1 MSDYNDVIKYLA
13 YVHFVKKANAEEPW
27 ISASNVYMPE
37 GSNKLTPLTTFINNL
52 IDELDR
58 LVGDH
63 TNDIAEAKNK
73 LKRHGEAIVGLI
85 YGQDRAGKNI
95 KALSEVAE
103 QQANALKAIQQYQT
117 AHSLGDV
124 FSNILGALWTLH
136 LSRKLKKLSRH
147 PVLTTPIPEW
157 YV

>member
-1 MSDYNDVIKYLA
+1 MSTYNDVIKHLA
-13 YVHFVKKANAEEPW
+13 YVHFIKKAN
-27 ISASNVYMPE
+27 SD
-37 GSNKLTPLTTFINNL
+37 FINNL
-52 IDELDR
+52 IDKLDR

-63 TNDIAEAKNK
+63 TNDIAEAN
-73 LKRHGEAIVGLI
+73 
-85 YGQDRAGKNI
+85 KNI

>member
-1 MSDYNDVIKYLA
+1 MSTYNDVIKHLA
-13 YVHFVKKANAEEPW
+13 YVHFIKKANSDVPR
-27 ISASNVYMPE
+27 ISAADVYMPE
-37 GSNKLTPLTTFINNL
+37 SSNKLTPLTTFINNL

-63 TNDIAEAKNK
+63 TNDIAEAN
-73 LKRHGEAIVGLI
+73 
-85 YGQDRAGKNI
+85 KNI

>member
-63 TNDIAEAKNK
+63 TNDIAEAN
-73 LKRHGEAIVGLI
+73 
-85 YGQDRAGKNI
+85 KNI
-95 KALSEVAE
+95 KVLSEVAE